1 MKDQISCK
9 DQRIEELEQ
18 AVSELDEGKKW
29 LEGHVKE
36 LEDWIQELE
45 KGKQWLEEHAKEQ
58 EAYIKKLTEE
68 S

>member
-1 MKDQISCK
+1 M
-9 DQRIEELEQ
+9 
-18 AVSELDEGKKW
+18 
-29 LEGHVKE
+29 KE